1 MKCPNCKNEI
11 SDTATFCKYCGGKIK
26 RSNQELPITKISN
39 KKFLRNKIFVLVAI
53 IIAFLLLYVLVF
65 KCRAAVCLLPHG
77 LKGDYCTIHTCDKDG
92 CYNKKAQGKNYC
104 YTHAPSSIDKSY
116 YTPEKAEDVLSFS
129 DIKVSNNSSYTVCT
143 ATVTNNGRKTYTF
156 VEIKGKF
163 KNSSG
168 TVLDTDWTYA
178 VGSEGIASGESTT
191 LRLSVKKNYDI
202 KKCDL
207 EILDYQK
214 E

>member
-1 MKCPNCKNEI
+1 M
-11 SDTATFCKYCGGKIK
+11 
-26 RSNQELPITKISN
+26 
-39 KKFLRNKIFVLVAI
+39 
-53 IIAFLLLYVLVF
+53 
-65 KCRAAVCLLPHG
+65 
-77 LKGDYCTIHTCDKDG
+77 
-92 CYNKKAQGKNYC
+92 
-104 YTHAPSSIDKSY
+104 
-116 YTPEKAEDVLSFS
+116 
-129 DIKVSNNSSYTVCT
+129 
-143 ATVTNNGRKTYTF
+143 TNNGRKTYTF